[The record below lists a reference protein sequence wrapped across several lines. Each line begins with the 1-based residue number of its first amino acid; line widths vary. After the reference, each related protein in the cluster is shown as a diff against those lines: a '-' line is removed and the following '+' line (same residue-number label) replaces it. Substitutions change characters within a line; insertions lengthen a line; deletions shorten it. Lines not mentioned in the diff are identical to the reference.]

1 MNWIATDYSKIVIN
15 NFQIQINVQICAGI
29 GIHFI
34 IKFDEMNVSFFFFQ
48 KFKFVDLKVHKSILG
63 NIFEST
69 CIDFL
74 IILYVLYQIYIYIIQ
89 GMQNCAQN
97 YFSKKSFCFVI
108 HVHLFCI
115 FNCNMS
121 KVHKKTLTLFVVD
134 KLCYH
139 RFC

>member
-34 IKFDEMNVSFFFFQ
+34 IKFDEMNVWLFFFQ

-63 NIFEST
+63 NMSLHV
-69 CIDFL
+69 L
-74 IILYVLYQIYIYIIQ
+74 ISWLFCMCYTRYIYIYIIQ
-89 GMQNCAQN
+89 GMENCVQN

-121 KVHKKTLTLFVVD
+121 KVHKKLW
-134 KLCYH
+134 LCLW
-139 RFC
+139 